1 MNDHFKE
8 AVLAFFKSLSTIV
21 AAVLILSGLQVSA
34 QELPEPI
41 KALQKHGLKV
51 VGELPAVGGLKA
63 YAGYMDQ
70 QPYALYLMPDGK
82 HVMVGSVFDAKGD
95 NVTREPLKV
104 ATAQPMSK
112 RTLAQLEASKW
123 VRDGSAAAPR
133 VVYAFTDPNCPYCH
147 KFWEQSRPWVK
158 AGKVQIRN
166 ILVGILRDTSPGKA
180 AAILA
185 ASDPAQAL
193 TENEQ
198 NFAAGGIRPLKPIP
212 SEPRAAL
219 LANEALMREL
229 GMQGTLAIF
238 YEDAHDILHSATGAP
253 PDADLETILGPR

>member
-8 AVLAFFKSLSTIV
+8 TVLTFFKSLS
-21 AAVLILSGLQVSA
+21 AALASVLILSGSASA
-34 QELPEPI
+34 QELPAPI

-51 VGELPAVGGLKA
+51 VGELPAVSGLKA

-82 HVMVGSVFDAKGD
+82 HVMVGSVFDAQGE
-95 NVTREPLKV
+95 NVTREPLKA

-123 VRDGSAAAPR
+123 VRDGSATAPR
-133 VVYAFTDPNCPYCH
+133 IVYAFTDPNCPYCH

-185 ASDPAQAL
+185 ASDPARAL
-193 TENEQ
+193 NQNEQ
-198 NFAAGGIRPLKPIP
+198 NFAAGGIHPLKPIP
-212 SEPRAAL
+212 SELRAAL

-229 GMQGTLAIF
+229 GMQGTPAIF
-238 YEDAHDILHSATGAP
+238 YEDAQDLLHSATGAP
-253 PDADLETILGPR
+253 PDADLETILGPK